1 MRRLLR
7 RYGELDTRL
16 KSENLFRSF
25 RFEIVLCSLLAI
37 LYALLT
43 EAAIAG
49 ITWLIYR
56 MLDPSGARNTA
67 AVPQGTSPSGDMA
80 AGQPFQNLVRYPVTE
95 SSPDPEALIGIAA
108 FLTAAGI
115 ILFVIYFMLLT
126 RKFSV
131 YLTEIGSGIDRISTG
146 DFESRI
152 QVRSG
157 DELGLIA
164 QRLNSMAD
172 GIRRLMETERNTEN
186 TKNELITSVAHD
198 LRTPLTSILG
208 YLDLASADSID
219 EATRQKY
226 LSIAYSKSKRLE
238 KLIEDL
244 FSFTKLTSGEIKL
257 NVGSID
263 LVKMMEQLLDEF
275 YPSFQDNHLECEF
288 VTSAPSIVIEADGDQ
303 LARAFANLIG
313 NAVKYGAAGKNIKI
327 ELQAEADRVRIAVT
341 NFGEL
346 IPPKDMAYIF
356 NRFYRVEN
364 SRSSETGG
372 SGLGLAIVRS
382 IVELHHGSIE
392 GKSDFDGTVFT
403 VVLPIKAEEQG
414 R

>member
-7 RYGELDTRL
+7 QCGELDTRL
-16 KSENLFRSF
+16 RSKDLFRSF
-25 RFEIVLCSLLAI
+25 RFEIVLCGLFAI
-37 LYALLT
+37 LYTLLT
-43 EAAIAG
+43 EAAMFG

-56 MLDPSGARNTA
+56 MLQPTGAGNLSVMSQEA
-67 AVPQGTSPSGDMA
+67 IPMNDMN
-80 AGQPFQNLVRYPVTE
+80 AGQLYQNSPRCPAAE
-95 SSPDPEALIGIAA
+95 SSWNPEVFIGMA
-108 FLTAAGI
+108 AAGI
-115 ILFVIYFMLLT
+115 AVGILLFVLYFMLLT

-131 YLTEIGSGIDRISTG
+131 SLEEIGKGIDRISTG

-152 QVRSG
+152 EVRSR

-172 GIRRLMETERNTEN
+172 GIRGLMEAERRTEN

-208 YLDLASADSID
+208 YLDLAAAGSVD

-244 FSFTKLTSGEIKL
+244 FSFTKLTSGEIRL
-257 NVGSID
+257 NIVSID

-327 ELQAEADRVRIAVT
+327 ELGLEANQARVAVT

-346 IPPKDMAYIF
+346 IPPEDMAYIF

-364 SRSSETGG
+364 SRSSDTGG
-372 SGLGLAIVRS
+372 SGLGLAIARS
-382 IVELHHGSIE
+382 IVELHHGTIE

-403 VVLPIKAEEQG
+403 VMLPLKAEEQG

>member
-172 GIRRLMETERNTEN
+172 EIRRLMETERNTEN

>member
-16 KSENLFRSF
+16 KSDNLFRSF

-67 AVPQGTSPSGDMA
+67 AVTQGTGPSGDMT
-80 AGQPFQNLVRYPVTE
+80 AGQLFQNSVRYPVAE
-95 SSPDPEALIGIAA
+95 SSPDPETLIGIAA

-257 NVGSID
+257 NIGSID

-327 ELQAEADRVRIAVT
+327 ELQMEADRVRIAVT

>member
-1 MRRLLR
+1 M
-7 RYGELDTRL
+7 
-16 KSENLFRSF
+16 
-25 RFEIVLCSLLAI
+25 
-37 LYALLT
+37 
-43 EAAIAG
+43 
-49 ITWLIYR
+49 
-56 MLDPSGARNTA
+56 
-67 AVPQGTSPSGDMA
+67 
-80 AGQPFQNLVRYPVTE
+80 
-95 SSPDPEALIGIAA
+95 
-108 FLTAAGI
+108 
-115 ILFVIYFMLLT
+115 
-126 RKFSV
+126 
-131 YLTEIGSGIDRISTG
+131 
-146 DFESRI
+146 
-152 QVRSG
+152 
-157 DELGLIA
+157 
-164 QRLNSMAD
+164 
-172 GIRRLMETERNTEN
+172 
-186 TKNELITSVAHD
+186 
-198 LRTPLTSILG
+198 
-208 YLDLASADSID
+208 
-219 EATRQKY
+219 
-226 LSIAYSKSKRLE
+226 
-238 KLIEDL
+238 
-244 FSFTKLTSGEIKL
+244 
-257 NVGSID
+257 
-263 LVKMMEQLLDEF
+263 KMMEQLLDEF